1 MQWLFCGLCCL
12 VFLVPLNSE
21 LYQTGTVGSMAFFL
35 IQSNVPV
42 SLTSSL
48 TGTEDGDLTQT
59 TCSSTAI
66 LTTSSPLTQREQ
78 IQVAPLIDFD
88 NEPPPPPA
96 ASLSQQNGLVEPV
109 IDLTDTSPDQLLMNG
124 APPLIEL
131 PNDRTSGL
139 AQKKVGSSELCDSG
153 EVRWGVEGGVR
164 EGVEVK
170 EVGSDMDSVTG
181 SQELF

>member
-1 MQWLFCGLCCL
+1 MSLSLT
-12 VFLVPLNSE
+12 S
-21 LYQTGTVGSMAFFL
+21 
-35 IQSNVPV
+35 

-59 TCSSTAI
+59 TCSSTAM

-96 ASLSQQNGLVEPV
+96 SSSQQNGLVEPV

-139 AQKKVGSSELCDSG
+139 AQKNVGSSELCDSG
-153 EVRWGVEGGVR
+153 EVRWGGGR

-170 EVGSDMDSVTG
+170 EVGRDMDSVTG